1 MTNEL
6 HTIDAQCVS
15 LIPSGPGYENVTLTN
30 QVCTVVGSRPAESTV
45 SGAIYANLSY
55 GYSYSHLWRVSVTT
69 FWHLSASLTTFSF
82 QNFGI
87 ACAFGIAFLASYWA
101 LTEFNTRESASA
113 NVTWFKRGTKH
124 PHKNES
130 SDNEKGSAPSI
141 ASTVNDPSPQPKAGN
156 ESPSAPTMTDVFSWQ
171 HLEYVVPLADGSRR
185 KLLDDISGFVAPGK
199 LTALMGESGA
209 GKTTLLNVLAER
221 TDVGVITGD
230 RFVNGHQLPRDF
242 GSQT

>member
-1 MTNEL
+1 
-6 HTIDAQCVS
+6 
-15 LIPSGPGYENVTLTN
+15 
-30 QVCTVVGSRPAESTV
+30 
-45 SGAIYANLSY
+45 
-55 GYSYSHLWRVSVTT
+55 
-69 FWHLSASLTTFSF
+69 
-82 QNFGI
+82 
-87 ACAFGIAFLASYWA
+87 
-101 LTEFNTRESASA
+101 
-113 NVTWFKRGTKH
+113 
-124 PHKNES
+124 
-130 SDNEKGSAPSI
+130 
-141 ASTVNDPSPQPKAGN
+141 
-156 ESPSAPTMTDVFSWQ
+156 MTDVFSWQ